1 MKEQAV
7 LIVEDSLAQQ
17 QVIELIVKEL
27 GFLTH
32 SVTTGQQAVEA
43 VKAVQFAA
51 ILMDIGLPDIDG
63 FECAWRIRQS
73 EAQFA
78 WHVPI
83 IAVTASESDENF
95 QMRYR
100 TCGIDGYLRKPF
112 LPAAL
117 HELLVRYTDPPRPQK
132 LPAGSSQ
139 SRYNNRASAES
150 QSGETIY

>member
-17 QVIELIVKEL
+17 AVIELIVKGL
-27 GFLTH
+27 GFITH

-112 LPAAL
+112 QASAL
-117 HELLVRYTDPPRPQK
+117 CEILLRYTDPPNLPVISSGRPVTVDNED
-132 LPAGSSQ
+132 
-139 SRYNNRASAES
+139 RN
-150 QSGETIY
+150 